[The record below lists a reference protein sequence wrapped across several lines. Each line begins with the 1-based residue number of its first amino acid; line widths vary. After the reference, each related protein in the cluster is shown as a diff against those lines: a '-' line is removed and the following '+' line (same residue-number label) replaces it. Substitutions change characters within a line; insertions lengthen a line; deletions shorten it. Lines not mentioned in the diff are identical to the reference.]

1 VPWTY
6 TKLIVQNGWVA
17 GIYSQEGDGGGA
29 DVVAMLVR
37 ISDGRT
43 LRSELPEPWEWS
55 PGIYPAEKE
64 FWGLVTTSPSADR
77 LGDHGPHAVF
87 GDASRSRR
95 GAVTA

>member
-64 FWGLVTTSPSADR
+64 FWGLVTTSPSADASATIVR
-77 LGDHGPHAVF
+77 MPYSAMQVVQ
-87 GDASRSRR
+87 DA
-95 GAVTA
+95 AP